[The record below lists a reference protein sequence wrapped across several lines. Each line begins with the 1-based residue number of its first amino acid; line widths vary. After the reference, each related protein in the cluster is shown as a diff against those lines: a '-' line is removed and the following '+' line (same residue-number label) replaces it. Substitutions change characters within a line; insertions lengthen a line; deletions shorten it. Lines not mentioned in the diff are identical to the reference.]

1 MCTRDGP
8 AAAICPASPAVLS
21 QLPARAAPLE
31 STRSIVVPV
40 EPTRLTPPSAKAGK
54 PVPWASETPPGP
66 LPRTASKTQGT
77 SSATGAGDGAGG
89 GAMCG
94 QCVVAERQSE
104 MLPVPPARP
113 SWAPALH
120 SRALPPAWSG
130 LPCVRSCASV
140 VVQGGLSLAG
150 GTALRDSLWWLLP
163 PGFHGRPSGGGDSLH
178 PASISVMVLPEGGAR
193 SPPCMR
199 LLILLLHSQAVRPPG
214 RPAVRGGE
222 CGCWAAAA
230 FGV

>member
-120 SRALPPAWSG
+120 SRAPAPRLVGPP
-130 LPCVRSCASV
+130 
-140 VVQGGLSLAG
+140 
-150 GTALRDSLWWLLP
+150 LRQKLCQ
-163 PGFHGRPSGGGDSLH
+163 R
-178 PASISVMVLPEGGAR
+178 GGAGR
-193 SPPCMR
+193 SF
-199 LLILLLHSQAVRPPG
+199 PG
-214 RPAVRGGE
+214 RRDGSSRQPLVAPAAWLSWEAVWGRRQSAPCQYFRRGPS
-222 CGCWAAAA
+222 
-230 FGV
+230 